1 MKRYPLALS
10 LLCLGFL
17 LGVYEGKVA
26 LWIDGISK
34 PYYISEYSVQL
45 LPPADQQR
53 LEQGIKVRSREELN
67 RLLEDYLS

>member
-1 MKRYPLALS
+1 MKRYPLTLS

-26 LWIDGISK
+26 LWIDGFSK

>member
-26 LWIDGISK
+26 LWIDGFSK
-34 PYYISEYSVQL
+34 PYYISEYSVRL

>member
-26 LWIDGISK
+26 LWIDGFSK